1 MKKTIVV
8 VKDNDEE
15 FVLSF
20 DYIHMAMNDP
30 HAVFV
35 FCPQTRVI
43 YKSVGT
49 EEEK

>member
-1 MKKTIVV
+1 MKRTIVV
-8 VKDNDEE
+8 VKDNGEE

-20 DYIHMAMNDP
+20 DYIHMAVNDL
-30 HAVFV
+30 HAMFV

-49 EEEK
+49 EKDK